1 MLHDLHCRGTDEK
14 YDSDNGTNGREVR
27 YEERIKKME
36 QRREVRE

>member
-1 MLHDLHCRGTDEK
+1 MIYIVVEQTK
-14 YDSDNGTNGREVR
+14 NMSDNGTNGREVR